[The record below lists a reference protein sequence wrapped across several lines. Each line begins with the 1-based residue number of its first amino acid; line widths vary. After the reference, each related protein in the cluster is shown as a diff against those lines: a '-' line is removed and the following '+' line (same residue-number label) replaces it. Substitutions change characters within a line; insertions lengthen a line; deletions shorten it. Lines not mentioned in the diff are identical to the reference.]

1 MLPDD
6 RTKGANMTSFTSR
19 YGDLAVDYRGAHA
32 WAYLRHAATIVAIKG
47 RIDSANVERLTEY
60 ALRFVTADRP
70 FALDLT
76 GLTSLTA
83 GAAPLLAGIAD
94 RCGAAGTGW
103 ALVAGESVQRR
114 LPEALSGALSE
125 ADLASLPLVAT
136 LAEAEHQFDEAI
148 QSRRRALLS
157 LVGKKTA

>member
-1 MLPDD
+1 
-6 RTKGANMTSFTSR
+6 MTSFTSR

-103 ALVAGESVQRR
+103 VLVAGESVQRR
-114 LPEALSGALSE
+114 LSEALSE
-125 ADLASLPLVAT
+125 ADVASLPLVAT

>member
-1 MLPDD
+1 
-6 RTKGANMTSFTSR
+6 MTSFTSR

-83 GAAPLLAGIAD
+83 GAAPLLAGISD

-114 LPEALSGALSE
+114 LSEALSGALSE
-125 ADLASLPLVAT
+125 ALSEADVASLPLVAT

>member
-1 MLPDD
+1 
-6 RTKGANMTSFTSR
+6 MTSFTSR

-76 GLTSLTA
+76 GLTSLSA

-114 LPEALSGALSE
+114 LSEALSE
-125 ADLASLPLVAT
+125 ADVASLPLVAT

>member
-1 MLPDD
+1 
-6 RTKGANMTSFTSR
+6 MTSFTSR

-76 GLTSLTA
+76 GLTSLSA

-114 LPEALSGALSE
+114 LSEALSGALSGALSE
-125 ADLASLPLVAT
+125 ADVASLPLVAT